1 MPEVKEKKARKKESV
16 SKAIR
21 DPEVPVAVE
30 TPVPSDPAP
39 DPAPAP
45 APAPAIENKPAE
57 TPKAEAPKPT
67 MAKPVPTP
75 KPVPGKLI
83 SGQDGVKRVFAGPD
97 PKALSRMVAAMLGIN
112 PRDSRFFMEHV
123 ASLKRKEIPVAVCI
137 RCGLHVPKSNVM
149 NRLDLFALILDM
161 RVGIP
166 SLHALTTAVLD
177 VVVPRKYIREDIS
190 LIGGF
195 CPRCVLELGNS
206 MPPMLRI
213 PEYENESAP
222 ELRSLILDII
232 QMNRVESA
240 ILAMKRILQEEDNES

>member
-1 MPEVKEKKARKKESV
+1 MPEVKERKIKKT
-16 SKAIR
+16 KALR

-30 TPVPSDPAP
+30 AQVP
-39 DPAPAP
+39 DPAPEA
-45 APAPAIENKPAE
+45 KPAE
-57 TPKAEAPKPT
+57 TPKAAEEPKVEAPKAPAAARVPT
-67 MAKPVPTP
+67 TKPVQ
-75 KPVPGKLI
+75 GKLI
-83 SGQDGVKRVFAGPD
+83 TGQDGVKRVFTGPD
-97 PKALSRMVAAMLGIN
+97 PKALSRTVAAMLGIN

-123 ASLKRKEIPVAVCI
+123 ASIRRKEIPVAVCI
-137 RCGLHVPKSNVM
+137 RCGLHVPKANVM

-166 SLHALTTAVLD
+166 SLHALTTAIFD

-240 ILAMKRILQEEDNES
+240 ILAMKKILQEENDES